1 MIPTLKTRNTRIC
14 ILLGQKDQRMGML
27 TLQDAERLQVQCLS
41 FHPVL
46 HSLESFCLRP
56 AKVIPMY
63 EGLEK

>member
-1 MIPTLKTRNTRIC
+1 
-14 ILLGQKDQRMGML
+14 MGML